1 MTTIARTRRPRV
13 PRYRRRTA
21 SGGVLSVVGR
31 VFVWLFVASA
41 LGLVAW
47 TLLTSFRDTRAI
59 FENPLALPDPWRFDN
74 YVTAWQKAGFAS
86 AVTNSLIVTVA
97 SSLLVVV
104 VAAPAAYVLARST
117 RRIASPLTVFFVL
130 GLGVPGQVLFVP
142 IFLVMVRMQD
152 ILHIPLLNT
161 LHGLVL
167 VYVALGI
174 PFTVF
179 LLTGFFRS
187 LPVELEEAAAL
198 DGASGLRT
206 FVRIV
211 LPVARSGITTAL
223 ILQMLSYWNET
234 LFALV
239 LAPSH
244 DHRTLPIAL
253 LQFMQQQQ
261 YSGADWGGLYAGIII
276 LTLPTFVAFILA
288 GRRLM
293 EGLTVGVS
301 K

>member
-1 MTTIARTRRPRV
+1 MATLARTRRPRV
-13 PRYRRRTA
+13 PRYRRHPT
-21 SGGVLSVVGR
+21 SGGALSLIGR
-31 VFVWLFVASA
+31 VFVWLFVTSA

-47 TLLTSFRDTRAI
+47 TLLTSFRDTRSI
-59 FENPLALPDPWRFDN
+59 FEHPLALPDPWRFDN
-74 YVTAWQKAGFAS
+74 YLTAWQKAGFAS
-86 AVTNSLIVTVA
+86 AVTNSFIVTIA
-97 SSLLVVV
+97 SSLIV
-104 VAAPAAYVLARST
+104 VAIGVLAAYALARST
-117 RRIASPLTVFFVL
+117 RRIAGPLTIFFVL

-142 IFLVMVRMQD
+142 IFLVMVRLQD
-152 ILHIPLLNT
+152 TLQLQLLNT
-161 LHGLVL
+161 LHGLIL

-187 LPVELEEAAAL
+187 LPTELEEAAAL
-198 DGASGLRT
+198 DGAGGLRT
-206 FVRIV
+206 FVQIV
-211 LPVARSGITTAL
+211 LPVARSGVTTAL
-223 ILQMLSYWNET
+223 ILQMLAYWNET

-276 LTLPTFVAFILA
+276 LTLPTFVGFILA

-293 EGLTVGVS
+293 EGLTVGVN